1 VTKLGIRANRR
12 QFLLLLLINGFV
24 GAMVGMERSVLPL
37 LAQGEFALRSRT
49 LLLSFILTFGLV
61 KAVTN
66 LVAGG
71 AADALGRRNTLLAGW
86 LVGLPVP
93 FLLMFAPA
101 WGWIV
106 AANVLLGVQQ
116 GLCWSA
122 TVMMKVDL
130 AGPRERGMAVGLNEA
145 AGYLAVSLV
154 GFGTAWLAARYGL
167 RPWPFTIGIVA
178 ALGGMIA
185 SWFVADTRRHVDL
198 ESRALTTY
206 EVPVAEAFEG
216 RSCSARGMLPSPV
229 LCQAG
234 LVSNLNDAVSWGLL
248 PIQFAALG
256 LSLPGIGLLVGCY
269 PAVWALG
276 QLLTGTLS
284 DRVGR
289 KPLIVAGM
297 LLQGGALLAIAV
309 ARGAGSIAW
318 SMAGLGAGT
327 ALAYPTLIAAVSD
340 EAPPARRAS
349 VVGRYRFWRDLG
361 YAVGALV
368 AGLAADRLGIGP
380 AIVVAAAVT
389 LLSGGWVLAGYRGNA
404 SRTAP
409 AIATLSRARP
419 SAASRSASAAH
430 RAQPRRLGHAGV
442 VERSRL
448 RR

>member
-1 VTKLGIRANRR
+1 VTKLGIRANLR
-12 QFLLLLLINGFV
+12 QFLLLVLINSFV
-24 GAMVGMERSVLPL
+24 GAMIGMERSVLPL

-71 AADALGRRNTLLAGW
+71 AADRLGRRNTLLAGW

-130 AGPRERGMAVGLNEA
+130 AGPRERGTAIGLNEA
-145 AGYLAVSLV
+145 AGYLAVSLA
-154 GFGTAWLAARYGL
+154 GFGTAWLAARHGL

-178 ALGGMIA
+178 ALGGTVA
-185 SWFVADTRRHVDL
+185 SWLVKDTSRHVEL
-198 ESRALTTY
+198 ESRALTTRGTS
-206 EVPVAEAFEG
+206 VADAFDG
-216 RSCSARGMLPSPV
+216 RSHFAPGGAPSPV

-248 PIQFAALG
+248 PIRFAALG
-256 LSLPGIGLLVGCY
+256 VSLPRIGLLVGCY

-276 QLLTGTLS
+276 QLVTGTLS

-297 LLQGGALLAIAV
+297 LLQAGALVAVAV
-309 ARGAGSIAW
+309 ARSAGSIAW
-318 SMAGLGAGT
+318 AMAGLGAGT

-340 EAPPARRAS
+340 EAQPARRAS
-349 VVGRYRFWRDLG
+349 VLGKYRFWRDLG

-368 AGLAADRLGIGP
+368 AGLAADRLGIEP

-389 LLSGGWVLAGYRGNA
+389 LLSGGWVLAGYRG
-404 SRTAP
+404 STPRRAP
-409 AIATLSRARP
+409 AITALSRARP
-419 SAASRSASAAH
+419 SAAS
-430 RAQPRRLGHAGV
+430 
-442 VERSRL
+442 
-448 RR
+448 

>member
-1 VTKLGIRANRR
+1 
-12 QFLLLLLINGFV
+12 
-24 GAMVGMERSVLPL
+24 M
-37 LAQGEFALRSRT
+37 
-49 LLLSFILTFGLV
+49 

-93 FLLMFAPA
+93 FMLMFGPT

-106 AANVLLGVQQ
+106 AANVLLGIQQ

-130 AGPRERGMAVGLNEA
+130 AGPRQRGTAVGLNEA
-145 AGYLAVSLV
+145 AGYLALSLA

-167 RPWPFTIGIVA
+167 RPWPFAIGIVA
-178 ALGGMIA
+178 ALGGTSA
-185 SWFVADTRRHVDL
+185 SWFVEDTRRHVKL
-198 ESRALTTY
+198 ESGTLTTR
-206 EVPVAEAFEG
+206 EAGVGGALAARSGSTPG
-216 RSCSARGMLPSPV
+216 RGPSPA
-229 LCQAG
+229 LAQAG

-248 PIQFAALG
+248 PLQFAALG
-256 LSLPGIGLLVGCY
+256 VSLSRIGLLVGCY

-276 QLLTGTLS
+276 QLVTGSLS

-297 LLQGGALLAIAV
+297 LLQAGALLAVAV
-309 ARGAGSIAW
+309 TRSAGSIGWA
-318 SMAGLGAGT
+318 MAGLGAGT

-340 EAPPARRAS
+340 EATPAKRAS

-368 AGLAADRLGIGP
+368 AGLTADRLGIEP
-380 AIVVAAAVT
+380 AIVVAAGVT
-389 LLSGGWVLAGYRGNA
+389 LLSGAWVLAGYRESRSGAALAISA
-404 SRTAP
+404 SSPGPGSNEPLREP
-409 AIATLSRARP
+409 SRA
-419 SAASRSASAAH
+419 
-430 RAQPRRLGHAGV
+430 
-442 VERSRL
+442 
-448 RR
+448 